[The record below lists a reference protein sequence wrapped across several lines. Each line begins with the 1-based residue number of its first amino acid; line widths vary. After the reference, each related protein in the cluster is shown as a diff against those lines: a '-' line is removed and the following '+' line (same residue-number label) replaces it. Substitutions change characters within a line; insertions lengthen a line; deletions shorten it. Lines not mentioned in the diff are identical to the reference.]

1 MSKTARTTLVVGCA
15 FLLAWSLALLAP
27 GFFDIVGLRILDAQF
42 RLRYRLLGRQPIDP
56 SVAHVDIDDASLQ
69 DLPDTMDRAELVAS
83 ALDVLASC
91 EVSAVVLD
99 MVFLQQESSPGSR
112 RLVRA
117 IGDAGVVYCPVVLRP
132 ASMKAPQP
140 TQAREARARSAQVPP
155 QAIWG
160 LASGGRGLD
169 IPSAGAGFSSSSA
182 LLAAARGVGHINSFP
197 DPDGIYRRIPLLLR
211 VPGGYVP
218 SLALRTVCGYLGV
231 SEDRVE
237 VEGGRRILLRGAQ
250 YPDGRR
256 RDIRIPVDR
265 GGRLLLN
272 IAGPWADSF
281 PHYPIARLVEAGGD
295 EGLMSD
301 LRDEMEGDLVVLS
314 DVSSGGKDYGPVAL
328 EEYYPLSGLHANAVS
343 SLLRGE
349 FLVPPS
355 TAARVVATVMLAALL
370 FLLALRLRGAGF
382 LVVAAGVLAL
392 FLAATAALF
401 LFLRVVVDIALPALG
416 TLFAAAAVSASTF
429 LDQEREKAAFR
440 ARIEHYFSPPL
451 LKKILDR
458 PLLLEGCEKK
468 VLTVLFSDISGFTT
482 WSSRQAPEDIR
493 RMLNE
498 YFEEMAGV
506 VFSFEGTIDKYIGD
520 GMLAFFGD
528 PVEQR
533 DHAERAVRAAIGMQR
548 KVAELRG
555 RWEPAGGMA
564 IAIRVG
570 INTGEVVAGN
580 MGSAQRLDYTVI
592 GSNVNLASR
601 LESGARP
608 GQVLV
613 SRATC
618 EALPPSIPVR
628 PAGTISAKGFS
639 EPIEV
644 FTVDVAPP

>member
-1 MSKTARTTLVVGCA
+1 MSKPLRTLLVVGCA

-42 RLRYRLLGRQPIDP
+42 RLRYRLLGRQPVDP

-69 DLPDTMDRAELVAS
+69 DLPETVDRTELVAR
-83 ALDVLASC
+83 ALDVLSRC

-99 MVFLQQESSPGSR
+99 MVFLLQESSPGAS

-117 IGDAGVVYCPVVLRP
+117 IGDAGMVYCPVVLRP
-132 ASMKAPQP
+132 ASTRSFP
-140 TQAREARARSAQVPP
+140 ARAAQIPP
-155 QAIWG
+155 QALWG
-160 LASGGRGLD
+160 LASGERGLD
-169 IPSAGAGFSSSSA
+169 IPHAAAGFSSSSA
-182 LLAAARGVGHINSFP
+182 LLAAAAGVGHINSFP
-197 DPDGIYRRIPLLLR
+197 DADGIYRRIPLLLR
-211 VPGGYVP
+211 IPGGYVP

-237 VEGGRRILLRGAQ
+237 AEGGRRILLRGAQ
-250 YPDGRR
+250 YPDGRQ

-272 IAGPWADSF
+272 IAGPWEDSF
-281 PHYPIARLVEAGGD
+281 PHYPIARLVEAGSD
-295 EGLMSD
+295 EELLSE

-328 EEYYPLSGLHANAVS
+328 EEYYPLSGLHANSVS
-343 SLLRGE
+343 SMLRGE

-355 TAARVVATVMLAALL
+355 AGARIVATVLLAALL
-370 FLLALRLRGAGF
+370 FFLALRLRGAGF
-382 LVVAAGVLAL
+382 LAGAAGVLAL
-392 FLAATAALF
+392 FLAVAVALF

-416 TLFAAAAVSASTF
+416 MLFAATAVSASTF

-458 PLLLEGCEKK
+458 PVLLEGCEKK

-498 YFEEMAGV
+498 YFEEMAGIL
-506 VFSFEGTIDKYIGD
+506 FSFEGTIDKYIGD

-533 DHAERAVRAAIGMQR
+533 DHAERAVRSAIAMQR
-548 KVAELRG
+548 RVAELRS
-555 RWEPAGGMA
+555 RWEPSGGMA
-564 IAIRVG
+564 IAIRIG

-580 MGSAQRLDYTVI
+580 MGSARRLDYTVI

-608 GQVLV
+608 GQILV
-613 SRATC
+613 SKATR
-618 EALPPSIPVR
+618 EALSLSIPVQ

-644 FTVDVAPP
+644 FTVDVASP

>member
-1 MSKTARTTLVVGCA
+1 MSKTLRTALVVGCA

-42 RLRYRLLGRQPIDP
+42 RLRYRLLGRQPVDP

-69 DLPDTMDRAELVAS
+69 DLPETVDRAELVAS
-83 ALDVLASC
+83 ALDVLARC

-99 MVFLQQESSPGSR
+99 MVFLLHESSPGASR
-112 RLVRA
+112 LGRA
-117 IGDAGVVYCPVVLRP
+117 IDDAGVVYCPVVLRP
-132 ASMKAPQP
+132 VSTRS
-140 TQAREARARSAQVPP
+140 TQAQEARAAQVPP
-155 QAIWG
+155 QALWG
-160 LASGGRGLD
+160 LSSGERGLD
-169 IPSAGAGFSSSSA
+169 IPRAAAGFSSSSA

-197 DPDGIYRRIPLLLR
+197 DPDGIYRRIPLLLS
-211 VPGGYVP
+211 VPGGHVP

-237 VEGGRRILLRGAQ
+237 VEGGKRILLRGAQ

-272 IAGPWADSF
+272 LAGPWVDSF
-281 PHYPIARLVEAGGD
+281 PHYPIARLVEAGSD
-295 EGLMSD
+295 EELLSA

-355 TAARVVATVMLAALL
+355 AGARVVATVLLAALL

-382 LVVAAGVLAL
+382 LAVAAVMLAL
-392 FLAATAALF
+392 FLAAAAGLF

-416 TLFAAAAVSASTF
+416 MLFAAAAVSASTF

-458 PLLLEGCEKK
+458 PVLLEGCEKK

-528 PVEQR
+528 PVEQQ

-548 KVAELRG
+548 KV
-555 RWEPAGGMA
+555 
-564 IAIRVG
+564 AIRVG

-644 FTVDVAPP
+644 FTVDVAPL

>member
-1 MSKTARTTLVVGCA
+1 MSKPLRTLFVVGCA

-27 GFFDIVGLRILDAQF
+27 GFFDMVELRILDAQF
-42 RLRYRLLGRQPIDP
+42 RLRYRLLGRQPVDP

-69 DLPDTMDRAELVAS
+69 DLPETVDRTELVAR
-83 ALDVLASC
+83 ALDVLSRC
-91 EVSAVVLD
+91 EVSVVVLD
-99 MVFLQQESSPGSR
+99 MVFLLQESSPGASR
-112 RLVRA
+112 LGRA
-117 IGDAGVVYCPVVLRP
+117 IDDAGVVYCPVVLRP
-132 ASMKAPQP
+132 ASTRS
-140 TQAREARARSAQVPP
+140 TQVRAAQIPP
-155 QAIWG
+155 QALWG
-160 LASGGRGLD
+160 LSSGERGLD
-169 IPSAGAGFSSSSA
+169 IPHAAAGFSSSSA

-197 DPDGIYRRIPLLLR
+197 DADGIYRRIPLLLS

-218 SLALRTVCGYLGV
+218 SLALRAVCGYLGV
-231 SEDRVE
+231 SEDRVV
-237 VEGGRRILLRGAQ
+237 VEGGRRILLRGSQ

-272 IAGPWADSF
+272 LAGPWVDSF
-281 PHYPIARLVEAGGD
+281 PHYPIARLVEAGSD
-295 EGLMSD
+295 EELLSA

-343 SLLRGE
+343 SLFRGE

-370 FLLALRLRGAGF
+370 FVLALRLRGVGF
-382 LVVAAGVLAL
+382 LAVAAGVLAL
-392 FLAATAALF
+392 FLAAAAALF

-416 TLFAAAAVSASTF
+416 MLFAATAVSASTF

-458 PLLLEGCEKK
+458 PVLLEGCEKK

-528 PVEQR
+528 PVEQQ

-555 RWEPAGGMA
+555 RWEPAGGWRSRSGSGSTQGKWSPA
-564 IAIRVG
+564 TWAPRNGWTIR
-570 INTGEVVAGN
+570 
-580 MGSAQRLDYTVI
+580 
-592 GSNVNLASR
+592 
-601 LESGARP
+601 
-608 GQVLV
+608 
-613 SRATC
+613 
-618 EALPPSIPVR
+618 
-628 PAGTISAKGFS
+628 
-639 EPIEV
+639 
-644 FTVDVAPP
+644 

>member
-1 MSKTARTTLVVGCA
+1 MVEY
-15 FLLAWSLALLAP
+15 
-27 GFFDIVGLRILDAQF
+27 RILDSQF
-42 RLRYRLLGRQPIDP
+42 RLRYRLLGRQPVDP

-69 DLPDTMDRAELVAS
+69 DLPGTMGRAEIVARV
-83 ALDVLASC
+83 LEVLARC

-99 MVFLQQESSPGSR
+99 MVFVGRESSPGTD
-112 RLVRA
+112 RLVGA
-117 IGDAGVVYCPVVLRP
+117 IGDAGVVYCPIVLRP
-132 ASMKAPQP
+132 ASTSSIP
-140 TQAREARARSAQVPP
+140 ARSAQIPP
-155 QAIWG
+155 QALWG
-160 LASGGRGLD
+160 LASGARELA
-169 IPSAGAGFSSSSA
+169 IPSAAAGFSSA
-182 LLAAARGVGHINSFP
+182 AAILDAARGIGHINSFP
-197 DPDGIYRRIPLLLR
+197 DSDGIYRRIPLFLR
-211 VPGGYVP
+211 AAEGYVP
-218 SLALRTVCGYLGV
+218 SLALRAVCGYLGV
-231 SEDRVE
+231 SGDRVE
-237 VEGGRRILLRGAQ
+237 AEGGRRILLRGAQ

-272 IAGPWADSF
+272 VAGPWADSF

-295 EGLMSD
+295 EELLSE

-328 EEYYPLSGLHANAVS
+328 EEHYPLSGLHANAMS

-349 FLVPPS
+349 FLSPPS
-355 TAARVVATVMLAALL
+355 AAGRIAATALLAALV
-370 FLLALRLRGAGF
+370 FLVACRFRGAAFLALA
-382 LVVAAGVLAL
+382 AAGLAA
-392 FLAATAALF
+392 FLAAAIALF
-401 LFLRVVVDIALPALG
+401 FYLRIVIDVALPALG
-416 TLFAAAAVSASTF
+416 MLFASAAVSASTF

-458 PLLLEGCEKK
+458 PVLLEGCEKK

-498 YFEEMAGV
+498 YFEQMAGV

-533 DHAERAVRAAIGMQR
+533 DHAERAVRSAIAMQR

-570 INTGEVVAGN
+570 VNTGEVVAGN
-580 MGSAQRLDYTVI
+580 MGSARRLDYTVI

-608 GQVLV
+608 GQILV
-613 SRATC
+613 SRPTR
-618 EALPPSIPVR
+618 EALPPSILVQ
-628 PAGTISAKGFS
+628 PAGTISAKGFC

-644 FTVDVAPP
+644 FSVDIG